1 MSEQMMVSAT
11 KQGQQNAGELSLID
25 RAAGLMG
32 GPRVLKHKV
41 AGALDVHEAVEAG
54 LPGSALHHLIDRLLV
69 IEFDVPLERAVGL
82 SRRTFQ
88 RTKEDPKRPLSVEQ
102 SGRTWK
108 FAEVLALAIDVLGT
122 QELAERWLERPAI
135 GLSSRRP
142 IDLLSTPAGTE
153 LVETYLQRIKYGV
166 YT

>member
-1 MSEQMMVSAT
+1 MASIA
-11 KQGQQNAGELSLID
+11 KQPAPDSGELSLLD
-25 RAAGLMG
+25 RTAGLMG

-54 LPGSALHHLIDRLLV
+54 LPSSALHHLVDGLIV
-69 IEFDVPLERAVGL
+69 IEFDAPLERAVGL

-88 RTKEDPKRPLSVEQ
+88 RTKETPKKPLSIEQ

-122 QELAERWLERPAI
+122 QELAERWLERPAL
-135 GLSSRRP
+135 GLNSRRP